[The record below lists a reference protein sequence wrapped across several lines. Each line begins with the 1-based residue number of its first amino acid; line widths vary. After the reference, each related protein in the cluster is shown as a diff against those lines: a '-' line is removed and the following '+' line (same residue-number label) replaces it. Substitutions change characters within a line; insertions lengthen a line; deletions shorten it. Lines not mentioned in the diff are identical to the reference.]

1 MSSFDSS
8 LVSSCPPLNYHSR
21 AQNGG
26 VAKGGAFLPY
36 PRGSACLGGKVIGGD
51 NH

>member
-26 VAKGGAFLPY
+26 VAKGGAFFFTPPTWISMVRRQGY
-36 PRGSACLGGKVIGGD
+36 RRG
-51 NH
+51 